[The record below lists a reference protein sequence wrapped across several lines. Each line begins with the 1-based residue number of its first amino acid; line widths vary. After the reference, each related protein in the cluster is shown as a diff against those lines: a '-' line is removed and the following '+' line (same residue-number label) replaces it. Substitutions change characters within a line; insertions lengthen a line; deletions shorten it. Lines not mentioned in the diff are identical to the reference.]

1 MSETS
6 NNYEIGYGRPPV
18 ETRFQPGRSGNPKGR
33 PKGSHNF
40 QTLLADELLSRVPV
54 TINGKTVRLTK
65 AELAIR
71 QQVDKAAKG
80 DGRALTIVLKM
91 MGEASNN
98 AAVHDNEDGS
108 AHVQTELTRD
118 QFFEILA
125 SVARDHYPDGAP

>member
-1 MSETS
+1 MSKVS
-6 NNYEIGYGRPPV
+6 KDYEVGYGRPPV
-18 ETRFQPGRSGNPKGR
+18 QTRFQPGQSGNPKGR

-54 TINGKTVRLTK
+54 IINGKTVWLTK

-80 DGRALTIVLKM
+80 DVRALTIILKM

-98 AAVHDNEDGS
+98 AANQDSDDGS
-108 AHVQTELTRD
+108 TGVPTELTGE
-118 QFFEILA
+118 QLSEILV
-125 SVARDHYPDGAP
+125 SVARDYYPDGLP